1 MKVFLSSDME
11 GTAGVVDWQQC
22 VGDGPEAAAGRALL
36 LAEVNAAIEG
46 AVAGGAT
53 EIVVNDSHSTHA
65 QPPCRRAGRRG
76 VLHLRQPQ
84 AALHDAGPG
93 RQLRRGDV
101 RVLPRL
107 GGAPAG
113 LSHTYNPRAVI
124 EARLGGVV
132 TGEAGIN
139 ALVAAHYGVPVVL
152 VTGDRCACA
161 ETAALI
167 PGVHAAVVKE
177 HVSRLAAHSLHPAR
191 ACALIRETAQRAIE
205 GAAGAQPSAGGLG
218 HAGDLRPHHRHRRG
232 GGLDP
237 WRGAHGAPR
246 TALRRR
252 GSARRVPQFLRGD
265 PADPRGCGGG
275 LTSSTRLM
283 AGDTGGRPPGFL
295 LHWQQRLGCPSPS
308 YIASTGSHR
317 QAPVSARLQC
327 FTRPEP

>member
-11 GTAGVVDWQQC
+11 GTAGVVDWEQC

-53 EIVVNDSHSTHA
+53 EIVVNDSHSTMRNLPA
-65 QPPCRRAGRRG
+65 DALAGG
-76 VLHLRQPQ
+76 ASYISGSHKPLYMMQGLDGSFDAVLFVSYH
-84 AALHDAGPG
+84 GS
-93 RQLRRGDV
+93 V
-101 RVLPRL
+101 
-107 GGAPAG
+107 GAPAG
-113 LSHTYNPRAVI
+113 LSHTYNPRAVM

-152 VTGDRCACA
+152 VTGDRCACE

-205 GAAGAQPSAGGLG
+205 GAAGASP
-218 HAGDLRPHHRHRRG
+218 P
-232 GGLDP
+232 P
-237 WRGAHGAPR
+237 V
-246 TALRRR
+246 
-252 GSARRVPQFLRGD
+252 GSAPLEISVRTTDIAEAASWVRGVERTGPRELRFNGED
-265 PADPRGCGGG
+265 PLAVYRSFCAAIL
-275 LTSSTRLM
+275 LTRTV
-283 AGDTGGRPPGFL
+283 AE
-295 LHWQQRLGCPSPS
+295 
-308 YIASTGSHR
+308 
-317 QAPVSARLQC
+317 VV
-327 FTRPEP
+327 